1 MKHQHNQRRNEWEM
15 ENVSLRR
22 VVGINK
28 ADILLLKNIADTT
41 VFKYFIKAK

>member
-1 MKHQHNQRRNEWEM
+1 MKHQHNQCGNEWEM

-28 ADILLLKNIADTT
+28 ADVLLLKNAADTNIYKSQIR
-41 VFKYFIKAK
+41 F